1 MKKVL
6 FSAVALLAFGFVNA
20 QEKSNGGFSKGDAF
34 VSGSFGITSGKAYDM
49 DSANMDLVKT
59 NGFTFSPKV
68 GFFVTENIALGG
80 KLGFGSAKTEVDGSN
95 AESTISDFTL
105 GAFGR
110 YYFTPANQFS
120 VYADFGLDY
129 MSTDFDALDAKR
141 SGIHAGLGLGMNY
154 FVSSNFSIEAGLGL
168 LNYSSMKFDVDGAEN
183 ETSFGLGAD
192 LTNISL
198 GVNYKF

>member
-20 QEKSNGGFSKGDAF
+20 QEKSNGGFSKGDVF

-49 DSANMDLVKT
+49 NSSTMDLVKT

-95 AESTISDFTL
+95 VESTVSDFTL

-129 MSTDFDALDAKR
+129 MSTDYDALDAKR
-141 SGIHAGLGLGMNY
+141 SGINAGFGLGMNY

>member
-1 MKKVL
+1 MN
-6 FSAVALLAFGFVNA
+6 SA
-20 QEKSNGGFSKGDAF
+20 
-34 VSGSFGITSGKAYDM
+34 T
-49 DSANMDLVKT
+49 MDLVET
-59 NGFTFSPKV
+59 NGFTFAPKV
-68 GFFVTENIALGG
+68 GFFVTENIAVGG
-80 KLGFGSAKTEVDGSN
+80 KLAFGSAKSEVDGSN
-95 AESTISDFTL
+95 AETTVSDFAL

-129 MSTDFDALDAKR
+129 MSTDYDAYDAKR
-141 SGIHAGLGLGMNY
+141 SGINAGLGLGMNY

-183 ETSFGLGAD
+183 ETSFGLGAN
-192 LTNISL
+192 LTNIAL